1 MHTVRWGL
9 PSARPLRDVLELF
22 IQNPRRPQL
31 YGSFDSA
38 MWSFITLALLPTDP
52 PNLAGFLGVIWQFIS
67 GWLSPRME
75 KDRLVSQAVGASI
88 QYTQDPSLSKMDEY
102 EPTKVAVILTKF
114 TSPGNIPSGYA
125 GTLGLA

>member
-9 PSARPLRDVLELF
+9 PSVRPLPDVLELF
-22 IQNPRRPQL
+22 LQNPRRPQL
-31 YGSFDSA
+31 YASFDLA
-38 MWSFITLALLPTDP
+38 MCSVITLALLPTDP

-75 KDRLVSQAVGASI
+75 KDRMVSRVVGAPI
-88 QYTQDPSLSKMDEY
+88 QYTQDPSLPKMGGC

-125 GTLGLA
+125 ETLGVA